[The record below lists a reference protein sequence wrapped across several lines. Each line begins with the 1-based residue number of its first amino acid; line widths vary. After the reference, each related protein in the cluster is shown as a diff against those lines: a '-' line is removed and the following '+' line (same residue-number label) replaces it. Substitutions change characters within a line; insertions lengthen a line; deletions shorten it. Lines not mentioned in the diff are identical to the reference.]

1 MSGNL
6 RNDRFRAVSEGS
18 LLAIP
23 AAVLDI
29 ILPLPLPPPLPLP
42 LPSPYRIGQSKQ
54 IRLCATLDA
63 AALSS
68 NPFRV
73 VFM

>member
-23 AAVLDI
+23 AAVRDI
-29 ILPLPLPPPLPLP
+29 ILPLPLPLS
-42 LPSPYRIGQSKQ
+42 SPYWIRQSKQ

-68 NPFRV
+68 NPFGV

>member
-29 ILPLPLPPPLPLP
+29 ILPLPLPLP
-42 LPSPYRIGQSKQ
+42 LPSPYWIGQSKQ